1 MPHYRHVC
9 HIKTEIYGTNDKYGK
24 LFKYNV
30 IQGRSSQR
38 YLNASLELGEI
49 FRKSK
54 CSDQ

>member
-1 MPHYRHVC
+1 MPHYSVC

-38 YLNASLELGEI
+38 YLSVSLELGEI
-49 FRKSK
+49 LR
-54 CSDQ
+54 